1 MSEALKL
8 ENQLCHRFYTVSNA
22 FSRAYRPL
30 LKSLDITYPQYV
42 VLMALWEQDDISIR
56 ELLRRTRIDGGAM
69 TLILRKL
76 QEKGYLTLTTDKQDK
91 RSRRVKLTETGID
104 TKQLAETIPH
114 QMLCNLTQLTTEE
127 AIQLRDLIDKLSAC
141 LNSSVC
147 SSDQ

>member
-1 MSEALKL
+1 MSDALKL

-42 VLMALWEQDDISIR
+42 VMMALWEQDDITIS

-76 QEKGYLTLTTDKQDK
+76 QDKGYLALIADKHDK
-91 RSRRVKLTETGID
+91 RSRRVTLTKTGAD
-104 TKQLAETIPH
+104 AKAHAKNIPH
-114 QMLCNLTQLTTEE
+114 QMVCNLNTLTADE
-127 AIQLRDLIDKLSAC
+127 AIQLRDLIDKLSDC
-141 LNSSVC
+141 LDKPVC
-147 SSDQ
+147 DFE

>member
-42 VLMALWEQDDISIR
+42 VLMALWEQDDISIS
-56 ELLRRTRIDGGAM
+56 ELLQHTRIDGGAM

-76 QEKGYLTLTTDKQDK
+76 QDKGYLTLYADDRDK
-91 RSRRVKLTETGID
+91 RSRRVKLTQTGVD

-114 QMLCNLTQLTTEE
+114 QMLCNLDQLTKEE
-127 AIQLRDLIDKLSAC
+127 AIQLRDLIDKLSDC
-141 LNSSVC
+141 LTSSVC
-147 SSDQ
+147 SAR

>member
-1 MSEALKL
+1 MSDALKL

-42 VLMALWEQDDISIR
+42 VLMALWEQDDIPIS

-76 QEKGYLTLTTDKQDK
+76 QDKGYLDLVADPHDK
-91 RSRRVKLTETGID
+91 RSRRVKLTKGGSD
-104 TKQLAETIPH
+104 ARVQAESIPH
-114 QMLCNLTQLTTEE
+114 QMVCNLNSLTADE
-127 AIQLRDLIDKLSAC
+127 AVQLRDLIDKLSDC
-141 LNSSVC
+141 LDKSVC
-147 SSDQ
+147 EFE